1 METRKFSRVSF
12 RVAAHI
18 QTGVRRFSGDVE
30 NLSMS
35 GMFLVTDER
44 LQMNEPVSIT
54 IALTGADPEISVGFD
69 GRVSRVIK
77 NGMAFTFEKM
87 DLDSYTH
94 LKNIVAYN
102 IDDAEKV
109 MEEIYHSID
118 EKHETQKQAGNTLF
132 RGM

>member
-12 RVAAHI
+12 RVAARI
-18 QTGVRRFSGDVE
+18 QAGERHFSGDVE

-44 LQMNEPVSIT
+44 LQLHDPVSIT
-54 IALTGADPEISVGFD
+54 IILTGTDPEISVGFD
-69 GRVSRVIK
+69 GRVSRIID
-77 NGMAFTFEKM
+77 NGMAFTFEKI

-118 EKHETQKQAGNTLF
+118 EKHGT
-132 RGM
+132 